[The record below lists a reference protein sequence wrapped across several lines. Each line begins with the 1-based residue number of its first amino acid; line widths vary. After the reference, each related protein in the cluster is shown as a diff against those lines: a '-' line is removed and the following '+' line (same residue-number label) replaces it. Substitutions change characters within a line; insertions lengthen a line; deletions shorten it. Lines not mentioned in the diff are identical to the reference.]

1 MKQYIIIDEHGKSY
15 FSDKEMSVLHRE
27 DGPALEKVD
36 GSMHWYN
43 NGLLHRTDGPAV
55 YIPYEYFNHGKL
67 TKSPITKWYIDG
79 KLHRLDGPAVIHPN
93 VDMWYNNG
101 LLHRTDG
108 PAMYIPYEYFENGK
122 LTKKIT
128 KWYIDGKLHRSD
140 GPAVIQPN
148 GDQAWYNNG
157 LLHRTDGPALVK
169 RVNLF
174 KEPYFKSWYING
186 RLHRED
192 GPAIERESGGD
203 LWYINDKL
211 VTKQEHYDFYHPQK
225 KLTIN
230 INGKEFTVEEL
241 NTLIETAKG
250 NS

>member
-1 MKQYIIIDEHGKSY
+1 MKIKLVLKLGKETVYNNNMKQYIIIDEHGKSY

-36 GSMHWYN
+36 GSMH
-43 NGLLHRTDGPAV
+43 
-55 YIPYEYFNHGKL
+55 
-67 TKSPITKWYIDG
+67 
-79 KLHRLDGPAVIHPN
+79 
-93 VDMWYNNG
+93 WYNNG